1 MQLQELKDKTHLFTD
16 TLNEISKYIFT
27 SKYARYN
34 AELGRRETWDE
45 AVLRVEEM
53 HLRKFAHLDEKFLDE
68 IRWAFNL
75 VRDKRALPSMRSMQ
89 FGGKAIEAHEARMFN
104 CSVMHVDSL
113 RSFSE
118 AFYLL
123 LCGSGVGFGLSKR
136 FLNRLPDLVTAEDRT
151 GIVMTYV
158 VEDSIEGW
166 ADSVEALLDCYFK
179 STPYSG
185 RKIVFDYSRI
195 RPAGAEL
202 KTSGGK
208 APGYEGLKAAH
219 IKIKELLDD
228 LIEVNGQNRLYTIDA
243 YDILM
248 HVADAVLSGG
258 VRRSACAVI
267 FDKDDYR
274 MINAKTGDWFNENP
288 QRARS
293 NNSVLLVRDEVTYEE
308 FESIAL
314 RTKEWGEPGFV
325 FSDHK
330 DVLFNPCFEIGFL
343 PVTEDGRTGVQFCNL
358 TTVNGGRVST
368 KEELYDAVRAAA
380 IIGTLQASYT
390 NFKYLSNTAKELTES
405 EALLGVSIT
414 GMLENPQVL
423 LDPIVL
429 QTASA
434 IAVEANAWMA
444 EAIGIKPAARVTCIK
459 PEGTSSLALGSM
471 YSGIHP
477 AHSRVMWRRVQAN
490 KLDNVYQHFKD
501 HNPHLCEES
510 VWSANGTDD
519 VITFPVILPEDGI
532 VKSELTATEHLKI
545 IRDVQKNW
553 VLPGTSSSN
562 TKPATHNVSCTT
574 IVGEDEW
581 EDVFHY
587 IYDNNDY
594 FTAVSLLSQTGDKL
608 YKQAP
613 NESVYTEDE
622 LGVFYDQMYNFIGVD
637 YSWLNED
644 EDNTKLVESAACAGP
659 EGCEVK

>member
-34 AELGRRETWDE
+34 AELGRRETWEE
-45 AVLRVEEM
+45 AVSRVEDM
-53 HLRKFAHLDEKFLDE
+53 HLRKFAHIDQKYLEE
-68 IRWAFNL
+68 IRWAFDL
-75 VRDKRALPSMRSMQ
+75 VRDKRSLPSMRSMQ

-136 FLNRLPDLVTAEDRT
+136 FLSRLPDLVSAEDKT

-166 ADSVEALLDCYFK
+166 ADSIEVLLDGYFK
-179 STPYSG
+179 ATPYSG

-219 IKIKELLDD
+219 SKVKELLDT
-228 LIEVNGQNRLYTIDA
+228 LIEVKGQNRLYTIDA

-274 MINAKTGDWFNENP
+274 MINAKTGNWFEENP

-293 NNSVLLVRDEVTYEE
+293 NNSVLLVRDEITYEE

-325 FSDHK
+325 FSDHH

-343 PVTEDGRTGVQFCNL
+343 PVTDDGRTGVQFCNL
-358 TTVNGGRVST
+358 TTVNGGKVTT
-368 KEELYDAVRAAA
+368 KDELFDAVRAAA

-390 NFKYLSNTAKELTES
+390 NFKYLSNTAKELTEN

-414 GMLENPQVL
+414 GMLENPDVL
-423 LDPIVL
+423 LDPVVL

-434 IAVEANAWMA
+434 IAVETNAHFA
-444 EAIGIKPAARVTCIK
+444 KVIGINPAARVTCVK

-490 KLDNVYQHFKD
+490 KLDNVYRHFKD

-510 VWSANGTDD
+510 VWSANDTDD
-519 VITFPVILPEDGI
+519 VITFPIMLPENGI
-532 VKSELTATEHLKI
+532 VKSELGAIEHLDI
-545 IRDVQKNW
+545 IKNVQKNW
-553 VLPGTSSSN
+553 VLPGTSPTNS
-562 TKPATHNVSCTT
+562 KQAAHNVSCTT
-574 IVGEDEW
+574 IVGENEW
-581 EDVFHY
+581 DSVFRY
-587 IYDNNDY
+587 IYENNKY
-594 FTAVSLLSQTGDKL
+594 FTAVSLLSKTGDKE

-613 NESVYTEDE
+613 NESVHTEEE
-622 LGVFYDQMYNFIGVD
+622 LDKFYSEMYNFIGVD
-637 YSWLNED
+637 YSWLNES
-644 EDNTKLVESAACAGP
+644 EDNTKLIDAAACAGP
-659 EGCEVK
+659 QGCELK

>member
-1 MQLQELKDKTHLFTD
+1 MQLETLRSKSSTLPD

-34 AELGRRETWDE
+34 KEEQRRETWEE
-45 AVLRVEEM
+45 AVARVEDM
-53 HLRKFAHLDEKFLDE
+53 HIRKFSHIDQKFIDE
-68 IRWAFNL
+68 IHWAFDL
-75 VRDKRALPSMRSMQ
+75 VRAKRALPSMRSMQ

-136 FLNRLPDLVTAEDRT
+136 FLSRLPDLVTAEDKT

-166 ADSVEALLDCYFK
+166 ADSIEALMNCYFK
-179 STPYSG
+179 ATPYSG
-185 RKIVFDYSRI
+185 RKIIFDYSRI

-219 IKIKELLDD
+219 IKIKNLLDSI
-228 LIEVNGQNRLYTIDA
+228 IEDEGQSRLLTINA

-274 MINAKTGDWFNENP
+274 MINAKTGNWFEENP

-358 TTVNGGRVST
+358 TTVNGGKVKSNDD
-368 KEELYDAVRAAA
+368 LYDAVKAAT

-390 NFKYLSNTAKELTES
+390 NFRYLSNTAKELTEAES
-405 EALLGVSIT
+405 LLGVSIT
-414 GMLENPQVL
+414 GFLESPDVL
-423 LDPIVL
+423 LDPVAL
-429 QTASA
+429 QTAAA
-434 IAVEANAWMA
+434 IAVETNEYFA
-444 EAIGIKPAARVTCIK
+444 EALGIKPAARVTCVK
-459 PEGTSSLALGSM
+459 PEGTSSLALGSL
-471 YSGIHP
+471 YSGIHA
-477 AHSRVMWRRVQAN
+477 AHDRVMLRRIQAN
-490 KLDNVYQHFKD
+490 KLDNVYRHFKD

-510 VWSANGTDD
+510 LWSANKTDD
-519 VITFPVILPEDGI
+519 SITFPVMLPENAL
-532 VKSELTATEHLKI
+532 VKSDLTALAHLEI
-545 IRDVQKNW
+545 IKSVQKNW
-553 VLPGTSSSN
+553 VLPGTGN
-562 TKPATHNVSCTT
+562 VNEKPATHNVSCTT
-574 IVGEDEW
+574 IVKSHEW
-581 EDVFHY
+581 EDVFRY
-587 IYDNNDY
+587 IFDNNRY
-594 FTAVSLLSQTGDKL
+594 FTAVSLVADDGDKK
-608 YKQAP
+608 YVQAP
-613 NESVYTEDE
+613 NETVTTDE
-622 LGVFYDQMYNFIGVD
+622 ELDKFYDMIYNFMSVD
-637 YSWLNED
+637 YSWLNES
-644 EDNTKLVESAACAGP
+644 EDNTKLVDTAACAGP
-659 EGCEVK
+659 EGCELK

>member
-1 MQLQELKDKTHLFTD
+1 MQLEELKEKTPLFSNIQ
-16 TLNEISKYIFT
+16 NEISKYIFT
-27 SKYARYN
+27 SKYARFN
-34 AELGRRETWDE
+34 KELGRRETWEE
-45 AVLRVEEM
+45 AVSRVENM
-53 HLRKFAHLDEKFLDE
+53 HLSKFSHIEAKYIDE
-68 IRWAFNL
+68 IKWAFNL
-75 VRDKRALPSMRSMQ
+75 VREKRALPSMRSMQ

-136 FLNRLPDLVTAEDRT
+136 FLNRLPDLVSAEDKT

-166 ADSVEALLDCYFK
+166 ADSVEALMNCYFK
-179 STPYSG
+179 ATPYSG
-185 RKIVFDYSRI
+185 RKIIFDYSRI

-219 IKIKELLDD
+219 IKIKELLDRI
-228 LIEVNGQNRLYTIDA
+228 IETEKQNRLYTIDA

-274 MINAKTGDWFNENP
+274 MVNAKTGNWFEENP

-293 NNSVLLVRDEVTYEE
+293 NNSVLLVRDDLTFEE

-325 FSDHK
+325 FSDHQ

-343 PVTEDGRTGVQFCNL
+343 PITDDGRCGVQFCNL
-358 TTVNGGRVST
+358 STVNGGQVQSR
-368 KEELYDAVRAAA
+368 EDFYEAVRAAA

-390 NFKYLSNTAKELTES
+390 NFKYLSNTAKELTEN
-405 EALLGVSIT
+405 EGLLGVSIT
-414 GMLENPQVL
+414 GILEQPDIL

-434 IAVEANAWMA
+434 IAVETNAEMA
-444 EAIGIKPAARVTCIK
+444 DAIGIKRAARVTCIK
-459 PEGTSSLALGSM
+459 PEGTSSLALGSL

-477 AHSRVMWRRVQAN
+477 AHDRIMWRRVQAN
-490 KLDNVYQHFKD
+490 KLDNVYRHFKD

-510 VWSANGTDD
+510 VWSANKTDD
-519 VITFPVILPEDGI
+519 VISFPVILPDSGLI
-532 VKSELTATEHLKI
+532 KSDLNAIEHLDI
-545 IRDVQKNW
+545 IKNVQKNW
-553 VLPGTSSSN
+553 VLPGTSKEN
-562 TKPATHNVSCTT
+562 QKPATHNVSCTT
-574 IVGEDEW
+574 IVKDDEW
-581 EDVFHY
+581 DNVFRY
-587 IYDNNDY
+587 IFDNNKY
-594 FTAVSLLSQTGDKL
+594 FTAVSLISDTGDKK

-613 NESVYTEDE
+613 NESVVTQEE
-622 LGVFYDQMYNFIGVD
+622 IGQFYNDIANFLSVD
-637 YSWLNED
+637 YSWLSEA
-644 EDNTKLVESAACAGP
+644 EDNTTLIQEASCVGNAC
-659 EGCEVK
+659 ELK